1 MAHERHNNLVASGR
15 EIVQAAPQLYVD
27 LDVESDGW
35 PGYGSLLSVGA
46 VSPWGEQFYR
56 ELQPTDGLYIPD
68 NREFCRKHGL
78 DYERL
83 MDEGMKP
90 AQAMHELTEW
100 QAAIKDRHG
109 KIGKSIL
116 TAFNA
121 SYDFPMV
128 NLEYLKAGLENP
140 FDNTGY
146 CIQSLA
152 MSLRSD
158 YDWRSV
164 SKKRLPAEVVPE
176 GAFTHNALEDALW
189 QQELHFAMV
198 GLLNER
204 QD

>member
-1 MAHERHNNLVASGR
+1 MTHERHNRLVSSGR
-15 EIVQAAPQLYVD
+15 EILQAAPQLYVD

-56 ELQPTDGLYIPD
+56 ELQPTDGLHIPD

-100 QAAIKDRHG
+100 QAAIKNRYG

-140 FDNTGY
+140 FDITGY

-152 MSLRSD
+152 MALRND
-158 YDWRSV
+158 YDWRNV
-164 SKKRLPAEVVPE
+164 SKKRLPAEVVPG

-189 QQELHFAMV
+189 QQELHFAMA

>member
-1 MAHERHNNLVASGR
+1 MTHERHNELVVKGR
-15 EIVQAAPQLYVD
+15 EAVQAAPQLYVD

-83 MDEGMKP
+83 MDEGMNP
-90 AQAMHELTEW
+90 AQAMQELTEW
-100 QAAIKDRHG
+100 QAAVKERYG
-109 KIGKSIL
+109 KVGKSIL

-140 FDNTGY
+140 FDITGY

-152 MSLRSD
+152 MALGSE
-158 YDWRSV
+158 YDWRNV
-164 SKKRLPAEVVPE
+164 WKERLPTEVVPE
-176 GAFTHNALEDALW
+176 GVFTHNALEDALW

-198 GLLNER
+198 GLLSER
-204 QD
+204 